1 MLMNKILRY
10 SLVAL
15 LAVLTSSTYAFK
27 TVTIDFDND
36 YQKIFPTITGVSST
50 DSNAGDFTEGT
61 YSAEIDGI
69 TLIVYPPEEEG
80 KTPSRIW
87 EKSPRLR
94 MYGGAFAVMA
104 TGGDVIKKIEFV
116 ASTNKFNLTEFSE
129 TPTEIVDK
137 VWQPA
142 GDGAIGGVFLVGGN
156 TQLNSIVVTLGGID
170 EEIVTWTVA
179 GTVPLVDKSWDTTDT
194 SADMTSTDGENFVYT
209 KEGITLEKGTEYKF
223 KVAKNHAWD
232 EAYPGSD
239 YVVTV
244 DETATYKIEITF
256 NSKTKEVG
264 FKSEKTGSAGE
275 VTHTYSVIGTLVGN
289 WDVDAEMTKDSDGL
303 YKAVF
308 SGIAA
313 GTYEFK
319 VRADKDW
326 SIAYP
331 GTNYKLTVEKDNSIV
346 TVTFN
351 EETKEVKATAE
362 AVEIL
367 TVAKALEI
375 INALEDGKTTDDE
388 YIVMGYVTS
397 VTEISTSFGNATFI
411 IADEKGAA
419 TGLTVF
425 RAKDANGEK
434 IADENLLKVDDVV
447 IVQGKLQKYVK
458 NGNMTPEV
466 ATGGKILTVNGI
478 PANINNV
485 ETNKSYSGAIY
496 NLAGQKVGKDY
507 KGIVIMN
514 GKKMVQK

>member
-36 YQKIFPTITGVSST
+36 YQKIFPTLKGVSSGSGET
-50 DSNAGDFTEGT
+50 YVADGDFPAEGIV
-61 YSAEIDGI
+61 SAEIDGI
-69 TLIVYPPEEEG
+69 NVAIAAAEG
-80 KTPSRIW
+80 AKTPNRIW
-87 EKSPRLR
+87 SKAPRLR
-94 MYGGAFAVMA
+94 MYSGAFVVMSV
-104 TGGDVIKKIEFV
+104 GGYVIKKIEFT
-116 ASTNKFNLTEFSE
+116 ADDKNFNITPESGTLT
-129 TPTEIVDK
+129 DK
-137 VWQPA
+137 VWEGNA
-142 GDGAIGGVFLVGGN
+142 LGVAFEVAKN
-156 TQLNSIVVTLGGID
+156 TQISSMVITLGDVD

-264 FKSEKTGSAGE
+264 FKSEKTGAPAE

-362 AVEIL
+362 AVEII

>member
-1 MLMNKILRY
+1 MKQILRY

-15 LAVLTSSTYAFK
+15 LAVLTSSAYALK
-27 TVTIDFDND
+27 TVTLDFDND
-36 YQKIFPTITGVSST
+36 YAKLFPTLKGVSSGSG
-50 DSNAGDFTEGT
+50 DSYVADGDIPAEGIR
-61 YSAEIDGI
+61 SEIVDGVCILIAPDAEA
-69 TLIVYPPEEEG
+69 

-87 EKSPRLR
+87 ASSPRLR
-94 MYGGAFAVMA
+94 MYSGSFAVMPT
-104 TGGDVIKKIEFV
+104 TGEVIKKIEFN
-116 ASTNKFNLTEFSE
+116 ASKLNITEISE
-129 TPTEIVDK
+129 TPGTLTDN
-137 VWQPA
+137 VWT
-142 GDGAIGGVFLVGGN
+142 GNSMGVAFTVNSN
-156 TQLNSIVVTLGGID
+156 TQIKSIVVTLGAPD
-170 EEIVTWTVA
+170 EEVVTWTVA
-179 GTVPLVDKSWDTTDT
+179 GTAPLVEKSWDPADA

-209 KEGITLEKGTEYKF
+209 KESITLEKGTEYKF
-223 KVAKNHAWD
+223 KVAKNHSWD
-232 EAYPGSD
+232 EAYPSSD

-244 DETATYKIEITF
+244 DETATYKIKITF
-256 NSKTKEVG
+256 NSTTKAVG
-264 FKSEKTGSAGE
+264 FESEKTGAPAE

-289 WDVDAEMTKDSDGL
+289 WDVDTDMTKGDDGIF
-303 YKAVF
+303 KAVF
-308 SGIAA
+308 TNVAA
-313 GTYEFK
+313 GNYEFK

-326 SIAYP
+326 GTSYP
-331 GTNYKLTVEKDNSIV
+331 GSNYKLTVEKDGSKV

-397 VTEISTSFGNATFI
+397 VTEISTSYGNATFI

-447 IVQGKLQKYVK
+447 VVQGKLQKYVK
-458 NGNMTPEV
+458 NGNVTPEV
-466 ATGGKILTVNGI
+466 ATGGKILTVNGN
-478 PANINNV
+478 PAGINNV
-485 ETNKSYSGAIY
+485 EMNKSYNGAIY
-496 NLAGQKVGKDY
+496 NLAGQKVGNDY

-514 GKKMVQK
+514 GKKFMQK

>member
-10 SLVAL
+10 VLLSF
-15 LAVLTSSTYAFK
+15 LAVLTSSTYATIK
-27 TVTIDFDND
+27 TVTLDFDND
-36 YQKIFPTITGVSST
+36 YAKLFPTLKGVSSGSG
-50 DSNAGDFTEGT
+50 DSYVADGDIP
-61 YSAEIDGI
+61 AEGI
-69 TLIVYPPEEEG
+69 TSEIVDGVCILIAPDADA

-87 EKSPRLR
+87 ASSPRLR
-94 MYGGAFAVMA
+94 MYSGSFAVMPT
-104 TGGDVIKKIEFV
+104 TGEVIKKIEFNAPKLNITELSATPGTLTDNVWTGNSMGV
-116 ASTNKFNLTEFSE
+116 AFTVNS
-129 TPTEIVDK
+129 
-137 VWQPA
+137 
-142 GDGAIGGVFLVGGN
+142 N
-156 TQLNSIVVTLGGID
+156 TQIKSIVVTLGDVD

-362 AVEIL
+362 AVEII